1 MKTLTE
7 FDILFRNLF
16 DRESY
21 FAPFRDTRIPHPV
34 DIYETKEGL
43 FFEVACTGL
52 TKDDVEIDVDH
63 DILRI
68 SYNKK
73 QEEQPDRTYQVRGI
87 ARRSFDLAYKVT
99 SRFNLK
105 DANAS
110 MENGLLVIEIPPI
123 TESTTKKL
131 QIT

>member
-1 MKTLTE
+1 MKTLSE

-21 FAPFRDTRIPHPV
+21 FAPFQTTRAPHPV

-52 TKDDVEIDVDH
+52 GKDDVEIDIDH

-68 SYNKK
+68 AYNKT
-73 QEEQPDRTYQVRGI
+73 QEDQSDRTYQLKSI
-87 ARRSFDLAYKVT
+87 AKRSFDLAYKVT
-99 SRFNLK
+99 SRFDLSK
-105 DANAS
+105 ADATLV
-110 MENGLLVIEIPPI
+110 NGLLVIKIPPV
-123 TESTTKKL
+123 TESLSKKL
-131 QIT
+131 QIA